1 MSKCWIWL
9 ISSSIL
15 ILINIKF
22 NFYDKENKTYTKL
35 SVQLLHH
42 VQLFA
47 IPWTAA
53 YQAFLS
59 INNSLSLLKL
69 MSIESIDAIQ
79 PSHPLPSPS
88 PPAFNL
94 SQHQGLFQQVSS
106 SYQVAKV
113 LEFQL
118 QHQSLSM
125 NIWDWFPLGLT
136 GLMILQSKGLS
147 RVFSSYRNLNIL
159 LRFWYSFFFDL
170 CLNTVSPLLFFI
182 LTKLIHGPIFNYNL
196 KETPI
201 SLDYL
206 PLSLFESQPCN
217 IVMANN
223 GSNSEI
229 IFYAWAIFIFLH
241 KLYVNLEKYFHM
253 SLSCFNHEILWHW

>member
-22 NFYDKENKTYTKL
+22 NFYHKEKKTYT
-35 SVQLLHH
+35 QLPIQLFRR

-47 IPWTAA
+47 TPWTAV

-59 INNSLSLLKL
+59 ISNSLSLLKL
-69 MSIESIDAIQ
+69 MSIKSIDAIQ
-79 PSHPLPSPS
+79 PSPS

-94 SQHQGLFQQVSS
+94 SQQQGLFQWGSS

-118 QHQSLSM
+118 QHQSLPM
-125 NIWDWFPLGLT
+125 NIQDWFPLGLS

-147 RVFSSYRNLNIL
+147 RVFSSCRHLNIL
-159 LRFWYSFFFDL
+159 LKFRYSFFFDL
-170 CLNTVSPLLFFI
+170 FLNTMSPLLFFI
-182 LTKLIHGPIFNYNL
+182 LTKLIHGPIFNYNH
-196 KETPI
+196 KETLI
-201 SLDYL
+201 SPDYL
-206 PLSLFESQPCN
+206 PLSLFRHPL
-217 IVMANN
+217 V
-223 GSNSEI
+223 
-229 IFYAWAIFIFLH
+229 
-241 KLYVNLEKYFHM
+241 
-253 SLSCFNHEILWHW
+253 

>member
-1 MSKCWIWL
+1 MLNL

-22 NFYDKENKTYTKL
+22 NFYDKENKTYTQL

-79 PSHPLPSPS
+79 PSHPLPSHF

-94 SQHQGLFQQVSS
+94 SQHQGLFRVSS
-106 SYQVAKV
+106 SHKVAKV

-125 NIWDWFPLGLT
+125 NIWD
-136 GLMILQSKGLS
+136 
-147 RVFSSYRNLNIL
+147 
-159 LRFWYSFFFDL
+159 
-170 CLNTVSPLLFFI
+170 
-182 LTKLIHGPIFNYNL
+182 
-196 KETPI
+196 
-201 SLDYL
+201 
-206 PLSLFESQPCN
+206 
-217 IVMANN
+217 
-223 GSNSEI
+223 
-229 IFYAWAIFIFLH
+229 
-241 KLYVNLEKYFHM
+241 
-253 SLSCFNHEILWHW
+253 